1 MIKFRFSQLFLLL
14 LFSVI
19 NPNYTN
25 AQITYSSNGILNI
38 GGAQENG
45 KFNIIIDKCSGLFWT
60 YNNSS
65 KFFQIDVTT
74 ANPRLAGTG
83 NELVLYNTFTSEFNS
98 LQLSEAYFYS
108 DARAKTNIKSIGN
121 GLSTILNLRPVSY
134 NWKGY
139 EAGGNKRSKEKPSNK
154 EKMQYGFLAQEVE
167 EILPDAVITD
177 DEGRK
182 LINYTAIIPL
192 LVQSVQELQGTV
204 NNQATI
210 IENLSVQIDNNNI
223 DNTITNKII
232 NCSPNPSN
240 GYISFEYVV
249 NENSLTK
256 IFISDLI
263 GNIKETINCDVN
275 SNNVSIDLSNLNN
288 GIYVAT
294 LAVNNIVKDSRQ
306 FIIQK

>member
-1 MIKFRFSQLFLLL
+1 MIKFNFLQFWLLL
-14 LFSVI
+14 LIIVI
-19 NPNYTN
+19 NPNFSS
-25 AQITYSSNGILNI
+25 AQITYSSNGIINI

-45 KFNIIIDKCSGLFWT
+45 RFNLLIDKYSGLFWT
-60 YNNSS
+60 FNNST
-65 KFFQIDVTT
+65 KFFQIDVSSS
-74 ANPRLAGTG
+74 NPRLAGTG
-83 NELVLYNTFTSEFNS
+83 NELVLFNTIAGEFNS

-139 EAGGNKRSKEKPSNK
+139 EVGGNKRSKEKPSNK

-177 DEGRK
+177 NEGRK

-192 LVQSVQELQGTV
+192 LVQSVQELQCTV

-210 IENLSVQIDNNNI
+210 IENLSAQIENNNTNNI
-223 DNTITNKII
+223 ITNKII
-232 NCSPNPSN
+232 NCFPNPSN
-240 GYISFEYVV
+240 GFISFEYIVS
-249 NENSLTK
+249 ENSLTK

-288 GIYVAT
+288 GIYVAS
-294 LAVNNIVKDSRQ
+294 LSVNNIIKDSRQ

>member
-1 MIKFRFSQLFLLL
+1 MIKFRFLQFWLLL
-14 LFSVI
+14 LFIGIS
-19 NPNYTN
+19 PNFTS
-25 AQITYSSNGILNI
+25 AQITYSSNGIINI

-45 KFNIIIDKCSGLFWT
+45 RFNLLIDKYSGLFWT
-60 YNNSS
+60 FNNST
-65 KFFQIDVTT
+65 KFFQIDVSS

-83 NELVLYNTFTSEFNS
+83 NELVLYNTITSEFNS

-121 GLSTILNLRPVSY
+121 GLNTILNLRPVSY

-139 EAGGNKRSKEKPSNK
+139 EVGGNKRSKEKPSNK

-177 DEGRK
+177 DDGRK
-182 LINYTAIIPL
+182 LINYNAIIPL
-192 LVQSVQELQGTV
+192 LVQSVQELQCTV

-210 IENLSVQIDNNNI
+210 IDNLSAQIENNNI
-223 DNTITNKII
+223 NNIITNKII

-240 GYISFEYVV
+240 GFISFEYVV
-249 NENSLTK
+249 DENAITN

-263 GNIKETINCDVN
+263 GNIKETINCDIN
-275 SNNVSIDLSNLNN
+275 SNKVSIDLSNFNN
-288 GIYVAT
+288 GIYIAS
-294 LAVNNIVKDSRQ
+294 LSVNNIVKDSRQ